1 MIEGS
6 DMDMNKMELLLE
18 IEDENRILS
27 ILAKNE
33 WVSEDEFMS
42 DNNLSYESNVKI
54 LPVVEERKRDY

>member
-33 WVSEDEFMS
+33 WVSEDDFMS
-42 DNNLSYESNVKI
+42 ENNLSYKSI
-54 LPVVEERKRDY
+54 M

>member
-6 DMDMNKMELLLE
+6 DMDMNKMKLLLE

-42 DNNLSYESNVKI
+42 DNNLSYEDNVKMP
-54 LPVVEERKRDY
+54 PVVAEI

>member
-1 MIEGS
+1 MIEVF
-6 DMDMNKMELLLE
+6 DMDMNKMKLLLE

-42 DNNLSYESNVKI
+42 DNNLSYEDNVKMP
-54 LPVVEERKRDY
+54 PVVSEI